1 MKLRDTLK
9 QCSQILATLFNQ
21 FNFKNIL
28 QSIIYLIEFLNKLD
42 FNIVKESNKMIEY
55 KFLNIKLDEYSTLER
70 KYLIYN
76 LTQLINELL
85 VSNFS
90 TTSKQNL
97 FENLIEHL
105 LIGIINFKKKPAT
118 TTNKRR
124 RLEIL
129 KSSFK

>member
-1 MKLRDTLK
+1 
-9 QCSQILATLFNQ
+9 
-21 FNFKNIL
+21 
-28 QSIIYLIEFLNKLD
+28 
-42 FNIVKESNKMIEY
+42 MIDNCN
-55 KFLNIKLDEYSTLER
+55 FLNIKLNEYSTLER

-105 LIGIINFKKKPAT
+105 LINWYQFKQKTTT

-129 KSSFK
+129 KSNFK

>member
-1 MKLRDTLK
+1 
-9 QCSQILATLFNQ
+9 
-21 FNFKNIL
+21 
-28 QSIIYLIEFLNKLD
+28 
-42 FNIVKESNKMIEY
+42 MIEY

-105 LIGIINFKKKPAT
+105 LIGIINFNKKQQQPQTSEDDLKFLKAIL
-118 TTNKRR
+118 NKYHDCMENLILNLKISLNIRKLIKHENMQIKRR
-124 RLEIL
+124 IL
-129 KSSFK
+129 VLLNNKLRK